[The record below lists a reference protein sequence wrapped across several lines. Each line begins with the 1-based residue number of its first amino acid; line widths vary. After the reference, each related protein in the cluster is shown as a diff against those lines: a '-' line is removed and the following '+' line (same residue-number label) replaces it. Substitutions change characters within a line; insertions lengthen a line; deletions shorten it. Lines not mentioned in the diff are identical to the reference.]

1 MAYQEGAGLM
11 SVRWSR
17 PHYTMT
23 FDALVDH
30 ILTDHEEELRN
41 KFRSIIYAAEAMGAN
56 PDLEGLAENLAYEVG
71 YPLSDEPDD
80 SLVDCKLC
88 RNGAA

>member
-1 MAYQEGAGLM
+1 M
-11 SVRWSR
+11 STTWTR

-23 FDALVDH
+23 FDALIDH
-30 ILTDHEEELRN
+30 ILTEHEDWLRERFKVLIRTIEDLGEKVGQEQLEELAET
-41 KFRSIIYAAEAMGAN
+41 YAHEI
-56 PDLEGLAENLAYEVG
+56 G

-88 RNGAA
+88 RDGAA